1 MRDLGQPF
9 YPIFTPFG
17 PLFPNPDHFFKSLK
31 HLKKQ
36 KKKQKKKK
44 KKYLKDI
51 LYKFSYHISL
61 TYISKSFQL
70 KSISFKARFIRLV

>member
-36 KKKQKKKK
+36 KKKKT
-44 KKYLKDI
+44 YLKDI